1 MSTNKIP
8 QLLSIIIVAGLMTW
22 AVVND
27 VSSRKVM
34 SAPELKVDDKSDT
47 STWSA
52 SPEPLFGGKNNE
64 KLKPF
69 MGLMSGS
76 IALQYHG
83 PQQNLAVSFDYWND
97 GVKKNT
103 SAGMSMSMMEKNKD
117 EMGNYHF
124 EGDFVYSFKDRQD
137 PNGAVYSELEYAII
151 DHNGY
156 YSSAVRVDKPAGI
169 GLTGE
174 MKLQQS
180 VKVPHDESIVV
191 WGLQGTDK
199 QSMLSYSTIAETLK
213 IAKWA
218 MTVRLGF
225 IGPNDE
231 M

>member
-1 MSTNKIP
+1 MRATKIP
-8 QLLSIIIVAGLMTW
+8 QILSVIVLAGLITW

-34 SAPELKVDDKSDT
+34 SVPEFQVDDKTDR

-52 SPEPLFGGKNNE
+52 SPEPLFDKNNE

-76 IALQYHG
+76 IALQYQG

-103 SAGMSMSMMEKNKD
+103 SAGMSMSMMENDKD

-137 PNGAVYSELEYAII
+137 PNGVVYSELEYAII
-151 DHNGY
+151 GRNGY

-169 GLTGE
+169 GMTGE

-180 VKVPHDESIVV
+180 VRVPQNESIVV

-199 QSMLSYSTIAETLK
+199 QSMLSYSNIAETLK

-225 IGPNDE
+225 IGPNE
-231 M
+231 EL

>member
-8 QLLSIIIVAGLMTW
+8 KLLSIIIVAGLITW

-27 VSSRKVM
+27 VSNRKVM
-34 SAPELKVDDKSDT
+34 SAPEFQVDDKTDS

-52 SPEPLFGGKNNE
+52 SPEPLFDHKNNE

-76 IALQYHG
+76 IALQYQG

-103 SAGMSMSMMEKNKD
+103 STGMSMSMMENNKD

-151 DHNGY
+151 ERNGY
-156 YSSAVRVDKPAGI
+156 YSSTVRVDKPAAI
-169 GLTGE
+169 GMTGE

-180 VKVPHDESIVV
+180 VRVPQKESIVV

>member
-8 QLLSIIIVAGLMTW
+8 QILSIIVVAGLITW

-34 SAPELKVDDKSDT
+34 SAPELKVDDITDS

-52 SPEPLFGGKNNE
+52 SPEPLFDNKNNE

-69 MGLMSGS
+69 MGLMSSS

-83 PQQNLAVSFDYWND
+83 PQQKLAVSFDYWND

-103 SAGMSMSMMEKNKD
+103 SAGMSVVIMEKDKD
-117 EMGNYHF
+117 ERGNYYF
-124 EGDFVYSFKDRQD
+124 QGDFVYSFKDRQD
-137 PNGAVYSELEYAII
+137 PDGAVYSELEYAII
-151 DHNGY
+151 ERNGY
-156 YSSAVRVDKPAGI
+156 YSSTVRVNKPEGI

-180 VKVPHDESIVV
+180 AKVPQDESIVV

-199 QSMLSYSTIAETLK
+199 QSMLSYSTIPETLK

-225 IGPNDE
+225 IGPNEE

>member
-1 MSTNKIP
+1 MGTTKIP
-8 QLLSIIIVAGLMTW
+8 QILLVIVLAGLMTW

-34 SAPELKVDDKSDT
+34 SAPELQVDDKTDS

-52 SPEPLFGGKNNE
+52 SPEPLFDKNNE

-76 IALQYHG
+76 IALQYDG
-83 PQQNLAVSFDYWND
+83 PQQELAVSFDYWND

-103 SAGMSMSMMEKNKD
+103 SAGMSMIMMEKDKD
-117 EMGNYHF
+117 KMGNYHF

-151 DHNGY
+151 ERNGY
-156 YSSAVRVDKPAGI
+156 YSSAVRVDKPVGI

-180 VKVPHDESIVV
+180 VKVPRDESIVV

-225 IGPNDE
+225 IGPGEE

>member
-1 MSTNKIP
+1 MRATKIP
-8 QLLSIIIVAGLMTW
+8 QILSVIVLAGLITW

-27 VSSRKVM
+27 ASSRKVM
-34 SAPELKVDDKSDT
+34 SVPEFQVDDKTDRSM
-47 STWSA
+47 WSA
-52 SPEPLFGGKNNE
+52 SPEPLFDKTNE

-83 PQQNLAVSFDYWND
+83 PQQNFAVSFDYWSD

-103 SAGMSMSMMEKNKD
+103 SAGTSMTMMEKDKD
-117 EMGNYHF
+117 EEGNYHF

-137 PNGAVYSELEYAII
+137 PNGVVYSELEYAII
-151 DHNGY
+151 GRNGY
-156 YSSAVRVDKPAGI
+156 YSSAVRVDKPVGI

-180 VKVPHDESIVV
+180 VKVPQDESIVV

-225 IGPNDE
+225 IGPDE
-231 M
+231 EI

>member
-1 MSTNKIP
+1 MGANKIP
-8 QLLSIIIVAGLMTW
+8 QILSIIIVAGLMTW

-34 SAPELKVDDKSDT
+34 SAPELRVDDKTES

-52 SPEPLFGGKNNE
+52 SPEALFDNKNNE

-76 IALQYHG
+76 IALNYVG
-83 PQQNLAVSFDYWND
+83 PQQNLAVSFDYWNE

-103 SAGMSMSMMEKNKD
+103 SAGVSMTMMDKDKD
-117 EMGNYHF
+117 EAGNYHF

-151 DHNGY
+151 ERNGY

-169 GLTGE
+169 GMTGE

-180 VKVPHDESIVV
+180 IKVPQNESIVV

-199 QSMLSYSTIAETLK
+199 QSMLSYSPIAETLK

-225 IGPNDE
+225 IGPNEE

>member
-1 MSTNKIP
+1 MRTNKIP
-8 QLLSIIIVAGLMTW
+8 QILSVIVLTGLITW

-52 SPEPLFGGKNNE
+52 SPEPLFDGKNNE

-76 IALQYHG
+76 IALQYDG
-83 PQQNLAVSFDYWND
+83 PQQKLAVSFDYWND

-103 SAGMSMSMMEKNKD
+103 LAGMSMIMMEKDKD
-117 EMGNYHF
+117 TMGNYHF
-124 EGDFVYSFKDRQD
+124 DGDFVYSFKDRQD

-151 DHNGY
+151 ERNGY
-156 YSSAVRVDKPAGI
+156 YSSTIRVTKPEGI

-180 VKVPHDESIVV
+180 VKVPQNESIVV

-225 IGPNDE
+225 IGPNE
-231 M
+231 EL